1 MIPSILGGGE
11 EEEEGEKER
20 RRGGKI
26 NNGKEEKSK
35 EGGKGGAFYPHLP
48 LARYDRSKR
57 DTRKD
62 VQKSNSLVAQEYR
75 CATHYAAKSDLDL
88 RL

>member
-35 EGGKGGAFYPHLP
+35 EGEKEAHLLSAFT